1 MDTAK
6 TTGIRGAVP
15 FLSGLLWA
23 GIWLGAGTL
32 LLSLLL
38 ASTALQET
46 QLTPWVYGIHAF
58 AAFCGGF
65 VAAKRTGRKGW
76 YYGAVTG
83 VLYTLAV
90 LVASFL
96 AVDTA
101 WSLRVAAMAGL
112 TGAAG
117 AVGGMLGV
125 NIGK

>member
-6 TTGIRGAVP
+6 TTGWRAAAP
-15 FLSGLLWA
+15 FLSGLLWS
-23 GIWLGAGTL
+23 GIWLGVGTL

-38 ASTALQET
+38 AGTALQESE
-46 QLTPWVYGIHAF
+46 LTPWVYGIHAF

-65 VAAKRTGRKGW
+65 VAARRTGRRGW

-96 AVDTA
+96 ALDAA
-101 WSLRVAAMAGL
+101 WSLRVAVMAGA

-125 NIGK
+125 NVR